1 MCVNYLNKIRRKN
14 LDSRPLTVVKLKL
27 VAALFLILVRLH
39 LLILLLVHLLNNV
52 SDLPL
57 NGIEENTAIIGLVSL
72 GSCWYNARVVL
83 VLVQDSGHGVMR
95 RISLLSSLR
104 SAVDIALVLSVYLL
118 IAILLLLLK
127 LPVVIGSLINH
138 LA

>member
-1 MCVNYLNKIRRKN
+1 MNYLNKIRRKT